1 MPYRTLR
8 FLLLILGLFLQT
20 SLIAVASGF
29 TIVIDPGHGGQDPG
43 TLGSSCKEKD
53 IVLGIGLKLG
63 KLIETRQ
70 PDVKIIFTRST
81 DEFIELNQRAIIANK
96 AKANLFISIHAD
108 HADSPS
114 PHGPSTFT
122 LGQNR
127 TAENMAI
134 AKRENSV
141 ILLEDDYKQRYEGFD
156 PTSAESYIMF
166 EFMQDN
172 YMNQSI
178 QFASTIQS
186 KFVASGRYD
195 RGVRQDVFLV
205 LRCTSMPSVLVETG
219 FLSNPNEQEFLKS
232 EDGQEQTALCIYK
245 GFADFRADYD
255 RKSTTSGSSN
265 RPTDNYNKPDSDKV
279 AETNSTYNSEPS
291 IKKELLPGT
300 KRTIKKTTITTV
312 TTTTTTPLDT
322 IDIGIV
328 FKVQILA
335 SDVNLSAGNK
345 KLKGQDAVFYLEKNL
360 YKYTVGSF
368 RTFAEANRKRQEV
381 SALFRD
387 AFVIAFRNRQK
398 IAVEVARTEA
408 NK

>member
-8 FLLLILGLFLQT
+8 LLLLFLGLFFQT

-29 TIVIDPGHGGQDPG
+29 TVVIDPGHGGKDPG

-63 KLIETRQ
+63 KLIASRQ
-70 PDVKIIFTRST
+70 PDVKIVYTRST
-81 DEFIELNQRAIIANK
+81 DVFPELYQRAEIANK
-96 AKANLFISIHAD
+96 AKANLFISLHAD
-108 HADSPS
+108 HAETSS
-114 PHGPSTFT
+114 VRGPSTFT

-127 TAENMAI
+127 TAENMAV

-141 ILLEDDYKQRYEGFD
+141 ILLEENYKQRYEGFD
-156 PTSAESYIMF
+156 PNSAESYIMF

-186 KFVASGRYD
+186 KFVANGRYD

-205 LRCTSMPSVLVETG
+205 LRCTSMPSVLIEVG
-219 FLSNPNEQEFLKS
+219 FLSNPTEEAYLKS
-232 EDGQEQTALCIYK
+232 EEGQEQTALCIYN

-255 RKSTTSGSSN
+255 RKSNSSN
-265 RPTDNYNKPDSDKV
+265 SMKKPNSNEAINKPDSELVSDL
-279 AETNSTYNSEPS
+279 AS
-291 IKKELLPGT
+291 KKESIPGT
-300 KRTIKKTTITTV
+300 ILKTTKTTVVTTV

-322 IDIGIV
+322 IENGIV

-335 SDVNLSAGNK
+335 SDVKISAGNK
-345 KLKGQDAVFYLEKNL
+345 KLKGLDANFYLEKRL

-368 RTFAEANRKRQEV
+368 KTFAEANRKRQEV
-381 SALFRD
+381 AVRFPD
-387 AFVIAFRNRQK
+387 AFVIAFKNRQK

-408 NK
+408 SK

>member
-1 MPYRTLR
+1 MPHRTLR
-8 FLLLILGLFLQT
+8 LHTLILGLFFL
-20 SLIAVASGF
+20 SSFCAIANGF
-29 TIVIDPGHGGQDPG
+29 TVVIDPGHGGKDSG

-53 IVLGIGLKLG
+53 VVLGVGLKLG
-63 KLIETRQ
+63 KLIAEKQ

-108 HADSPS
+108 HAETSTV
-114 PHGPSTFT
+114 HGASTFT

-127 TAENMAI
+127 SAENMAI

-156 PTSAESYIMF
+156 PNSAESYIMF

-178 QFASTIQS
+178 QFASTLQD
-186 KFVASGRYD
+186 KFTASGRYD

-219 FLSNPNEQEFLKS
+219 FLSNPAEEAFLKS

-255 RKSTTSGSSN
+255 RKSTNSSSLKK
-265 RPTDNYNKPDSDKV
+265 PVAEVVNKPDSDKV
-279 AETNSTYNSEPS
+279 AETSTTVVR
-291 IKKELLPGT
+291 KT
-300 KRTIKKTTITTV
+300 TTITTV
-312 TTTTTTPLDT
+312 TTTTTRPDS
-322 IDIGIV
+322 IDNNIV

-335 SDVNLSAGNK
+335 SDVKLAANNK
-345 KLKGQDAVFYLEKNL
+345 KLKGLETEFYQEKKL

-368 RTFAEANRKRQEV
+368 KTFEEANRKRKEV
-381 SALFRD
+381 SGRFPD
-387 AFVIAFRNRQK
+387 AFVIAFRGSQK
-398 IAVEVARTEA
+398 IAV
-408 NK
+408 K

>member
-8 FLLLILGLFLQT
+8 ILLIFLGLFLQT

-29 TIVIDPGHGGQDPG
+29 TIVIDPGHGGKDPG

-53 IVLGIGLKLG
+53 IVLGVGLKLG
-63 KLIETRQ
+63 ELIASKQ
-70 PDVKIIFTRST
+70 PDVKIIFTRNT

-186 KFVASGRYD
+186 KFVANGRYD

-205 LRCTSMPSVLVETG
+205 LRCTSMPSVLVECG
-219 FLSNPNEQEFLKS
+219 FLSNPNEQEYLKS
-232 EDGQEQTALCIYK
+232 EEGQEQTALCIYK

-265 RPTDNYNKPDSDKV
+265 KRTDNVNKPDLDNV
-279 AETNSTYNSEPS
+279 AETNSTDDLDTTLN
-291 IKKELLPGT
+291 KEVLPGT
-300 KRTIKKTTITTV
+300 IRTIKKTTVTTV
-312 TTTTTTPLDT
+312 TTTTTTPLDSM
-322 IDIGIV
+322 DRGIV
-328 FKVQILA
+328 FKVQIMA
-335 SDVNLSAGNK
+335 SDDMLSERNK
-345 KLKGQDAVFYLEKNL
+345 KLKGQEADFYQEKNL
-360 YKYTVGSF
+360 YKFTVGSF
-368 RTFAEANRKRQEV
+368 RTFAEANRKRQELV
-381 SALFRD
+381 ARFPD

-398 IAVEVARTEA
+398 IAVEVARAEA

>member
-8 FLLLILGLFLQT
+8 LLLIFLGLFFQT

-29 TIVIDPGHGGQDPG
+29 TVVIDPGHGGKDPG
-43 TLGSSCKEKD
+43 TLGYSCKEKD
-53 IVLGIGLKLG
+53 IVLGVGLKLG
-63 KLIETRQ
+63 KIIASKQ
-70 PDVKIIFTRST
+70 PDVKIIYTRST

-96 AKANLFISIHAD
+96 AKANLFISLHAD
-108 HADSPS
+108 HAESPS
-114 PHGPSTFT
+114 VRGPSTFT

-127 TAENMAI
+127 SAENMAI

-156 PTSAESYIMF
+156 PNSAESYIMF

-178 QFASTIQS
+178 QFASTLQS
-186 KFVASGRYD
+186 KFVANGRYD

-205 LRCTSMPSVLVETG
+205 LRCTSMPSVLVEVG
-219 FLSNPNEQEFLKS
+219 FLSNHAEEAYLKS
-232 EDGQEQTALCIYK
+232 EEGQEQTALCIYK

-255 RKSTTSGSSN
+255 RKSTNSN
-265 RPTDNYNKPDSDKV
+265 SLKKPVSNETFSKPDSELVTNNGSKN
-279 AETNSTYNSEPS
+279 ET
-291 IKKELLPGT
+291 IPGT
-300 KRTIKKTTITTV
+300 ILKTTKTTTVTTV

-322 IDIGIV
+322 IDNGIV

-335 SDVNLSAGNK
+335 SDVKLSAGNK
-345 KLKGQDAVFYLEKNL
+345 KLKSLDADFYLEKRF

-368 RTFAEANRKRQEV
+368 RTFSEANRKRQEV
-381 SALFRD
+381 AARFPD
-387 AFVIAFRNRQK
+387 AFVIAFKNGQK
-398 IAVEVARTEA
+398 IAVEVAKTEA
-408 NK
+408 SK

>member
-8 FLLLILGLFLQT
+8 LLLIILGLFIQT
-20 SLIAVASGF
+20 SFIAVASGF
-29 TIVIDPGHGGQDPG
+29 TVVIDPGHGGKDSG

-53 IVLGIGLKLG
+53 IVLNIGLKLG
-63 KLIETRQ
+63 KLIASKQ

-96 AKANLFISIHAD
+96 AKANLFISLHAD
-108 HADSPS
+108 HADSPN

-156 PTSAESYIMF
+156 PTSPESYIMF

-178 QFASTIQS
+178 QFASTIQN
-186 KFVASGRYD
+186 KFVANGRYD

-219 FLSNPNEQEFLKS
+219 FLSNPTEEAYLKS
-232 EDGQEQTALCIYK
+232 EEGQEQTALCIYK
-245 GFADFRADYD
+245 GFADFRTDYE
-255 RKSTTSGSSN
+255 RKSTNSSSLKKPVVEDVPDTLPVTQN
-265 RPTDNYNKPDSDKV
+265 RISD
-279 AETNSTYNSEPS
+279 TT
-291 IKKELLPGT
+291 T
-300 KRTIKKTTITTV
+300 KTTASISFTSKV
-312 TTTTTTPLDT
+312 SDQN
-322 IDIGIV
+322 DIV
-328 FKVQILA
+328 YKVQILT
-335 SDVNLSAGNK
+335 SEVKLSERST
-345 KLKGQDAVFYLEKNL
+345 KLKGQQADYYVEKKL

-368 RTFAEANRKRQEV
+368 NTFEEANTKRKELSNR
-381 SALFRD
+381 FPD
-387 AFVIAFRNRQK
+387 AFVAAFQNGHR
-398 IAVEVARTEA
+398 VAI
-408 NK
+408 K

>member
-1 MPYRTLR
+1 MPYRNLR
-8 FLLLILGLFLQT
+8 ALLIQLGFFLLI
-20 SLIAVASGF
+20 SLPAAATGF
-29 TIVIDPGHGGQDPG
+29 TVVIDPGHGGKDSG

-53 IVLGIGLKLG
+53 VVLGVGLKLG
-63 KLIETRQ
+63 KLIADRQ

-108 HADSPS
+108 HAETSS
-114 PHGPSTFT
+114 VHGASTFT

-156 PTSAESYIMF
+156 PNSAESYIMF

-178 QFASTIQS
+178 QFASTIQD
-186 KFVASGRYD
+186 KFTASGRYD

-219 FLSNPNEQEFLKS
+219 FLSNPAEEAFLKS
-232 EDGQEQTALCIYK
+232 EEGQEQTALCIYK

-255 RKSTTSGSSN
+255 RKSTNSTSLKK
-265 RPTDNYNKPDSDKV
+265 PEPETYVKPDSEKI
-279 AETNSTYNSEPS
+279 AP
-291 IKKELLPGT
+291 
-300 KRTIKKTTITTV
+300 KRSTTIQDSVQPVVADKTNV
-312 TTTTTTPLDT
+312 TANA
-322 IDIGIV
+322 IV
-328 FKVQILA
+328 YKVQILA
-335 SDVNLSAGNK
+335 SDVKLSARNS
-345 KLKGQDAVFYLEKNL
+345 KLKGQEADFYYEKKL
-360 YKYTVGSF
+360 YKYTVGNF
-368 RTFAEANRKRQEV
+368 TTFEEANKKRKAV
-381 SALFRD
+381 SSRFPD
-387 AFVIAFRNRQK
+387 AFVVAFRNGQK
-398 IAVEVARTEA
+398 IAI
-408 NK
+408 K